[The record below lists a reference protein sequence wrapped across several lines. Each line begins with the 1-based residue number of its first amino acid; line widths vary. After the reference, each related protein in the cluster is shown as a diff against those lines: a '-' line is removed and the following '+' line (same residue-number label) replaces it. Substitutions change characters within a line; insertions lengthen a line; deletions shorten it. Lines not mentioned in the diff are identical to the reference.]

1 MKKAKIGI
9 IVDSLNSSK
18 QIFDFIKASKNSKN
32 YEVSHLIV
40 QKCNT
45 KNNLS
50 LIEKSKNYLKKK
62 GIKKFLS
69 AISFKLVTKLESII
83 FKRFKKFSKFFDKY
97 SLKELKLQIIEVEP
111 NISENGLF
119 YNYNEEDLKKIESLN
134 LNLLIRGGSGILKG
148 KILDI
153 CKNGIIS
160 FHHGDNDFYRGGP
173 PGFWE
178 IINRDIRT
186 GFIIQR
192 LGAVSY
198 THLTLPTMFEV

>member
-40 QKCNT
+40 QCNT

-69 AISFKLVTKLESII
+69 AVGFKLVIKLE
-83 FKRFKKFSKFFDKY
+83 
-97 SLKELKLQIIEVEP
+97 
-111 NISENGLF
+111 
-119 YNYNEEDLKKIESLN
+119 
-134 LNLLIRGGSGILKG
+134 
-148 KILDI
+148 
-153 CKNGIIS
+153 
-160 FHHGDNDFYRGGP
+160 
-173 PGFWE
+173 
-178 IINRDIRT
+178 
-186 GFIIQR
+186 
-192 LGAVSY
+192 
-198 THLTLPTMFEV
+198 

>member
-50 LIEKSKNYLKKK
+50 LIEKSKNYLKQK

-69 AISFKLVTKLESII
+69 AIGFKLVIKL
-83 FKRFKKFSKFFDKY
+83 
-97 SLKELKLQIIEVEP
+97 
-111 NISENGLF
+111 
-119 YNYNEEDLKKIESLN
+119 
-134 LNLLIRGGSGILKG
+134 
-148 KILDI
+148 
-153 CKNGIIS
+153 
-160 FHHGDNDFYRGGP
+160 
-173 PGFWE
+173 
-178 IINRDIRT
+178 
-186 GFIIQR
+186 
-192 LGAVSY
+192 
-198 THLTLPTMFEV
+198 